1 MRASRIRHPNSC
13 PVLLQTLRVTVQILL
28 LRAGPQDL
36 PSSWRLLSGL
46 VAAYVLLNALVL
58 RLGMSEAQAVL
69 HAVAV
74 SAMLALYTRWLLR
87 RTGKDVRFAQ
97 TFTALLM
104 IGIALGL
111 AALPCM
117 IELQPFLEQLRVLK
131 DGQEPPPAPVLA
143 LLGYMTI
150 SLWHLLAM
158 AQVYRHALEV
168 TLGRGAMLALLY
180 ELLLLVMIRVVA
192 GLTGS

>member
-1 MRASRIRHPNSC
+1 M
-13 PVLLQTLRVTVQILL
+13 LLQTLRVTFQILL

-36 PSSWRLLSGL
+36 PSSWRLVSGL
-46 VAAYVLLNALVL
+46 VVASVLLNAVVL
-58 RLGMSEAQAVL
+58 SLGMSQAQAAL
-69 HAVAV
+69 HSLAVTAV
-74 SAMLALYTRWLLR
+74 LALYTRWLLR
-87 RTGKDVRFAQ
+87 RAGKDVRFAQ
-97 TFTALLM
+97 TFTALLV

-131 DGQEPPPAPVLA
+131 VNQEPPPAPALA
-143 LLGYMTI
+143 LFGYMAI

-158 AQVYRHALEV
+158 AQIYRHALDV

-192 GLTGS
+192 GLTGQ